1 MFTRAMA
8 WRDCPVSRD
17 RMIQINQMTL
27 AYFRSQF
34 PASWWTGIS
43 CR

>member
-34 PASWWTGIS
+34 PA
-43 CR
+43 